1 MTRRPHCRAST
12 SSPRPSQS
20 DEADAKALTISIL
33 SDCAMRFMEGPQ
45 PNIDRAIAL
54 GTKIAL
60 DALAAVRAEATLAE
74 KERCAKW
81 HDDRARQTPD
91 AFEMEFHQVSAAAIR
106 AGLTADDW
114 LAAAIRGR
122 K

>member
-1 MTRRPHCRAST
+1 MTRVPA
-12 SSPRPSQS
+12 PSQS

-60 DALAAVRAEATLAE
+60 DALATVHAEATLAE
-74 KERCAKW
+74 REACA
-81 HDDRARQTPD
+81 R
-91 AFEMEFHQVSAAAIR
+91 V
-106 AGLTADDW
+106 ADDYARW
-114 LAAAIRGR
+114 GEHNQPAQIPAREIAAAIRGE